1 VPRPKGRLQVDPARF
16 SCHLLN
22 VVLGSSMSSRLF
34 QEIREKRGLAYS
46 VYSFLNNHKDTG
58 MLGIYA
64 GVSQENVKEALQVI
78 HDQLLLLSKHPITEA
93 ELKSAKEY
101 LKGSMYL
108 NAENTD
114 SRMNRLAKN
123 EFLFERYVPFEEVEE
138 QMYRVTAQEIQ
149 SWFKEIYTPD
159 EVALL
164 LFGPTDLDE
173 AEARHILSGV

>member
-1 VPRPKGRLQVDPARF
+1 
-16 SCHLLN
+16 
-22 VVLGSSMSSRLF
+22 MSSRLF

-46 VYSFLNNHKDTG
+46 VYSFLNNHKDAG

-64 GVSQENVKEALQVI
+64 GVGEEKVEEALRVI
-78 HDQLLLLSKHPITEA
+78 HEQLLLFSKESITET
-93 ELKSAKEY
+93 ELRSAKEY

-114 SRMNRLAKN
+114 SRMNRLARN

-138 QMYRVTAQEIQ
+138 QMNKVTADEIQ
-149 SWFKEIYTPD
+149 SWFRETCRPD

-164 LFGPTDLDE
+164 LFGPTELDE
-173 AEARHILSGV
+173 AEARNILLGA

>member
-1 VPRPKGRLQVDPARF
+1 
-16 SCHLLN
+16 
-22 VVLGSSMSSRLF
+22 MSSRLF

-64 GVSQENVKEALQVI
+64 GVSEENVKEALRVI
-78 HDQLLLLSKHPITEA
+78 HEQLLLLSTHSITET
-93 ELKSAKEY
+93 ELSSAKEY

-123 EFLFERYVPFEEVEE
+123 EFLFQRHVPFEEVEE
-138 QMYRVTAQEIQ
+138 QMNKVTTHDIQ
-149 SWFKEIYTPD
+149 TWFREIYKP
-159 EVALL
+159 EEIALL
-164 LFGPTDLDE
+164 LFGPTELEE
-173 AEARHILSGV
+173 AEARQIFSGA